1 MEEKQMQLDGKV
13 FDVLVS
19 TTYNVVLLLDLKT
32 MIMSFISK
40 IIYLIPTTTPFDL
53 KSILK

>member
-13 FDVLVS
+13 FDVVVS

-40 IIYLIPTTTPFDL
+40 TINLIPTTTPFDL